1 MRSGTQS
8 ATKCMLLDCL
18 PTLQPKGVLNM
29 KIRNMCKKYGSKI
42 AVGSAAFLGSIA
54 AAHAEGDGASA
65 VFTALG
71 AKVTAYE
78 GYAWTLLAIVMTAII
93 AIKLFKKFAN
103 KAT

>member
-1 MRSGTQS
+1 MRSGLQLVTS
-8 ATKCMLLDCL
+8 FICFDCL
-18 PTLQPKGVLNM
+18 PTLQLKGVLNM
-29 KIRNMCKKYGSKI
+29 KIRNMCQKYGSKI

>member
-1 MRSGTQS
+1 
-8 ATKCMLLDCL
+8 
-18 PTLQPKGVLNM
+18 M

-42 AVGSAAFLGSIA
+42 ALGSTAFLGSIA
-54 AAHAEGDGASA
+54 VAHAESDGASA

-78 GYAWTLLAIVMTAII
+78 GYAWTLIGVVFTAVI